1 MAKKVKAPHM
11 SQIMQNIEKFPE
23 FTLVVFE
30 EDLIFNEEVE
40 KWPIV
45 ESLIVFYSTGFPYS
59 KVLKYINLRKP
70 FLINDFESQKIFW
83 DRRKVMRILT
93 ENNIPIPKEIIVER
107 DNEIESENNNID
119 LNTSAEIEA
128 MIEEYNEKY
137 NSDGKE
143 EMITSPKLNNRKLT
157 NEDMNN
163 ILKEPSL
170 VNEIEKITIKKNDGS
185 EEQHTLKEYEEYIQ
199 YDNIKLKKP
208 FVEKPCNGD
217 DHNIYIYYPMS
228 HGGGQTRLFRK
239 TKDLSSLYYQ
249 DVNNIRRNGSYI
261 YEEFVQNDGFDIKV
275 YTVGDDYAH
284 AEARKSPALDGIVE
298 RTNKG
303 KEVRYPINLT
313 FEEKEIA
320 RKIVHIFKQNV
331 CGFDILRSKDRSYVC
346 DVNGWSFVKGNKKYF
361 EDCAIQIRKIVL
373 SNLDPDLLMKF
384 PINLDKGP
392 VLNKVI
398 INNEEELR
406 SVVAVFRHADRS
418 PKQKLKLIVEHP
430 MLLNLFEIFKDENQP
445 IDKVPKELKLK
456 KPNELLRVLE
466 IVKTILNEKGIK
478 EDELINDYDNFDMKL
493 FQIKL
498 ILERNPFEGMTRK
511 MQIKPLN
518 WIKKNNNENY
528 TVTKAL
534 LIMKWGGYITH
545 SGIEQARFLG
555 SIFRRQFYPTS
566 NKYGEGLLRLH
577 STYRHDLKCY
587 SSEEGRC
594 LKSAAAFLQGLLQF
608 EGNLIPIITSM
619 VRNDEQINKLLDV
632 YCTDVEPLRKKVKNN
647 LNDFCNY
654 DGCLKDKY
662 LLEMNNDI
670 PETQTP
676 VIELIDKIGNFHS
689 QMKKISDLLD
699 LMVKHLST
707 LLNPTEFQNECHTY
721 FIKTRVS
728 INARSA
734 FHYSKSG
741 NVSSEKIVENNRKNS
756 DVINEHCESIDKNN
770 LHVTNKNINEDNNN
784 NNINKI
790 LKTSKTLIEKNIN
803 DKLKNINNKKEKKE
817 QKKEKSKTKSKDK
830 KKTSN
835 QLWDCEEEKVVLI
848 YKRYM
853 KLYQD
858 FYNKKK
864 EKFDISKIPD
874 IYDNVKYD
882 IIHNKLIIN
891 EVAYQLF
898 ALIKNLA
905 YFVMPLEYGIKIQEK
920 IDIGIQFIKPL
931 IKKIRN
937 DLLWWSDSQPSENHD
952 YLSLHKQE
960 RSSIE
965 FDNKND
971 GIDLKEH
978 SYSGLNRNMLDK
990 GEIKSSWRHIK
1001 TRFYFTSQSHLYTL
1015 LNTLLYGLNSFLVD
1029 NNSDGKKI
1037 NDLWYV
1043 FDLDYCSSIVFRVF
1057 ENFKKDPESDERFRV
1072 ELVVSP
1078 GANKNPKTSD
1088 ENHQLGI
1095 EPWIALNKHLSIKS
1109 LNNYFNFIIK

>member
-11 SQIMQNIEKFPE
+11 TQIMQNIEKFPE
-23 FTLVVFE
+23 FTLVIFE
-30 EDLIFNEEVE
+30 ESLIFNEEVE

-59 KVLKYINLRKP
+59 KVSKYINLRKP

-93 ENNIPIPKEIIVER
+93 ENNIPIPKEIIIER
-107 DNEIESENNNID
+107 DNEINDESSNID

-143 EMITSPKLNNRKLT
+143 EMITSPILNNRKIIT
-157 NEDMNN
+157 EENN
-163 ILKEPSL
+163 LLKEPNL
-170 VNEIEKITIKKNDGS
+170 VNEIEKIIIKKNDGT
-185 EEQHTLKEYEEYIQ
+185 EEQHILKEYEEYIQ

-249 DVNNIRRNGSYI
+249 DINNIRRNGSYI
-261 YEEFVQNDGFDIKV
+261 YEEFVQSDGFDIKV

-384 PINLDKGP
+384 PIKIDKGI

-398 INNEEELR
+398 VNDEEELR

-418 PKQKLKLIVEHP
+418 PKQKLKCIVEHP
-430 MLLNLFEIFKDENQP
+430 MLLNLFEIFRDENYP
-445 IDKVPKELKLK
+445 IDRIPKEIKLK

-466 IVKTILNEKGIK
+466 IVSTILNEKGIK

-511 MQIKPLN
+511 MQIKPLK
-518 WIKKNNNENY
+518 WHHKENSNGY

-534 LIMKWGGYITH
+534 FIMKWGGYITH

-555 SIFRRQFYPTS
+555 SIFRNQFYPTS
-566 NKYGEGLLRLH
+566 NNCGEGLLRLH

-670 PETQTP
+670 PEEQTP
-676 VIELIDKIGNFHS
+676 VINLIDKIGNFHS
-689 QMKKISDLLD
+689 QMKKISRLLD
-699 LMVKHLST
+699 LMVRHLST

-728 INARSA
+728 INARNS
-734 FHYSKSG
+734 FHYTKSS
-741 NVSSEKIVENNRKNS
+741 NVFTEKILENT
-756 DVINEHCESIDKNN
+756 KNN
-770 LHVTNKNINEDNNN
+770 NDENDGYFNNDEKSKKNNNSNLNEDNN
-784 NNINKI
+784 K
-790 LKTSKTLIEKNIN
+790 KSKTVKEKDLS
-803 DKLKNINNKKEKKE
+803 DKLKKMTSAIQQKTEEKKEKPKN
-817 QKKEKSKTKSKDK
+817 KSKDK
-830 KKTSN
+830 KKTTN

-853 KLYQD
+853 KLSQD

-864 EKFDISKIPD
+864 GKFDISKIPD

-891 EVAYQLF
+891 EVAYQLY

-937 DLLWWSDSQPSENHD
+937 DLLWWSDSIPSENRD
-952 YLSLHKQE
+952 CLNLNKQE
-960 RSSIE
+960 RSSLD
-965 FDNKND
+965 FDSKNNE
-971 GIDLKEH
+971 IDLKEH
-978 SYSGLNRNMLDK
+978 SYSGLNRGMLDK

-1015 LNTLLYGLNSFLVD
+1015 LNTLLYGLDSFLVD
-1029 NNSDGKKI
+1029 NNNNGKKI
-1037 NDLWYV
+1037 NDLWNV

-1057 ENFKKDPESDERFRV
+1057 ENFKKDENSDERFRV

-1078 GANKNPKTSD
+1078 GANKNPRTSD
-1088 ENHQLGI
+1088 ENHQVGI

-1109 LNNYFNFIIK
+1109 LNNYFNFILK